1 MAYLSK
7 YGVARKI
14 RIPMVKRAVVD
25 HAVGADWT
33 PAAGDV
39 KISKDGGAAAN
50 VTNLPT
56 AIAMGNS
63 AIWEFSLTAAEMS
76 AAQINVTVADSA
88 TKAVEDTGFDIETY
102 GNAAGQ
108 HQVDLADSVRAG
120 LTALPN
126 AAAEAAGG
134 LYTRGAGAGQ
144 IAQTTNGTID
154 TAVTRWGGNAVAAT
168 VVNGVP
174 IVDVKYFL
182 GTAITEGGAGR
193 IAGAVTKFFDKAAPT
208 GTINSLPDAVPGAAG
223 GLLID
228 DVWTDA
234 RAAKLDNLDADFTDE
249 ELAKLPPAERA
260 ALEEPLSES
269 EERLAKGGPGIE
281 HVDPNAKKEEAEPEP
296 KVEAKPAAAPAK
308 AAPAAADPDTP
319 EDTPD
324 TSASER
330 KPFAVPYQAPA
341 VDPAKVKA
349 ELDALDQKY
358 EDGEITLRQRDDS
371 RDAINRAVLKAE
383 VASESEEQVRKG
395 LWFSEVDRF
404 VEKNPVYKD
413 DVLYNA
419 LDREVRKI
427 ASDPKNA
434 DLKDHEVLGKA
445 HEHLATRFKVDS
457 GKPVAKDPVKELRL
471 KREADLSGVPTTL
484 TGLPNA
490 SGQASDSDEFAQLD
504 DLLAKAGTGDA
515 EAASE
520 LERQTARLTEAQKDR
535 WARAA

>member
-1 MAYLSK
+1 
-7 YGVARKI
+7 
-14 RIPMVKRAVVD
+14 
-25 HAVGADWT
+25 
-33 PAAGDV
+33 
-39 KISKDGGAAAN
+39 
-50 VTNLPT
+50 
-56 AIAMGNS
+56 MGKN
-63 AIWEFSLTAAEMS
+63 
-76 AAQINVTVADSA
+76 
-88 TKAVEDTGFDIETY
+88 
-102 GNAAGQ
+102 
-108 HQVDLADSVRAG
+108 H
-120 LTALPN
+120 
-126 AAAEAAGG
+126 
-134 LYTRGAGAGQ
+134 
-144 IAQTTNGTID
+144 
-154 TAVTRWGGNAVAAT
+154 
-168 VVNGVP
+168 
-174 IVDVKYFL
+174 
-182 GTAITEGGAGR
+182 
-193 IAGAVTKFFDKAAPT
+193 
-208 GTINSLPDAVPGAAG
+208 
-223 GLLID
+223 
-228 DVWTDA
+228 
-234 RAAKLDNLDADFTDE
+234 DFTDE

-471 KREADLSGVPTTL
+471 KRRQDVGAQVGPPGWRAGVRPVIDAISTHKEHY
-484 TGLPNA
+484 
-490 SGQASDSDEFAQLD
+490 SHGQDHRRAGRP
-504 DLLAKAGTGDA
+504 AKAVQRFSAFLATDTARKSYFNKKFMGDGPDA
-515 EAASE
+515 EMPIQMLRN
-520 LERQTARLTEAQKDR
+520 LENDAGDKISYDLVMQLKMQPVEGDDTSSRARKRTSSSTPTPLIDQ
-535 WARAA
+535 ARGGVNTGGG